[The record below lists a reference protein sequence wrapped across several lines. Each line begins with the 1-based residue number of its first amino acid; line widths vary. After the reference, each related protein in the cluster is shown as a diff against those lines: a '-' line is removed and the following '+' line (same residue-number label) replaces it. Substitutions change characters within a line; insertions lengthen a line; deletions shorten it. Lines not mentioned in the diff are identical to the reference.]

1 MRALWNRPK
10 FRGFFYQAAALAV
23 FVAAVWWLADNTAAN
38 LLRQEKAAGFGFLAD
53 ESGFR
58 PSFHLIPHSE
68 TSSYLNLFAVGV
80 LNTLLV
86 SLLGVACATAL
97 GFVVGVARLSPNYLA
112 RQLAGWYVEV
122 FRNIPLLLQIF
133 LWYFAVFLLFP
144 APRESVNFGDAVY
157 LNKRGFYLPRPEFG
171 EEIKW
176 VWLALAAAIVG
187 ALILARWAAARQA
200 ATGRQFPVFGFVCA
214 LLAGLPLAAFVLAG
228 RPLDW
233 DLPRLRGFN
242 FSPDH
247 GFGLPVEFAA
257 LLIALAVYTAAFIAE
272 IVRAGIL
279 SVAAGQ
285 FEAAYSLGLR
295 RSLALRLIA
304 IPQALRVIV
313 PPLTN
318 QYLNLTKNSSLAVA
332 IAYPEVVSVFAG
344 TALNQSGHEIE
355 IIFMAMLF
363 YLSVSLTIAAAMN
376 WYNRRYAL
384 IKER

>member
-1 MRALWNRPK
+1 MGALWNKPK
-10 FRGFFYQAAALAV
+10 FRGLFYQAAALLAV
-23 FVAAVWWLADNTAAN
+23 VLSVWWLADNTAEN
-38 LLRQEKAAGFGFLAD
+38 LTRQGKTAGFGFLQD

-58 PSFHLIPHSE
+58 PSFHLIEHSE
-68 TSSYLNLFAVGV
+68 TSSYTNLFAVGV

-86 SLLGVACATAL
+86 SALGIILATAL
-97 GFVVGVARLSPNYLA
+97 GFVIGVARLSPNYLA
-112 RQLAGWYVEV
+112 RKIAEWYVEI

-133 LWYFAVFLLFP
+133 LWYFAVFLLLP
-144 APRESVNFGDAVY
+144 APRESINIADAVY
-157 LNKRGFYLPRPEFG
+157 LNQRGFYLPRPEFG
-171 EEIKW
+171 GGWAWI
-176 VWLALAAAIVG
+176 LAAFIIAAVG
-187 ALILARWAAARQA
+187 VFMLARWAHLRQMK
-200 ATGRQFPVFGFVCA
+200 TGRQFPVFASGGA
-214 LLAGLPLAAFVLAG
+214 LLAGLPLLAFVAAG
-228 RPLDW
+228 FPLSW
-233 DLPRLRGFN
+233 NLPQLRGFN
-242 FSPDH
+242 FAPDR
-247 GFGLPVEFAA
+247 GLGLPVEFAA
-257 LLIALAVYTAAFIAE
+257 LLLALSIYTASFIAE

-279 SVAAGQ
+279 SVARGQ

-295 RSLALRLIA
+295 RGLALRLVA

-355 IIFMAMLF
+355 IIFIAMMF
-363 YLSVSLTIAAAMN
+363 YLSVSLAIAAAMN